1 MSSIIISANKLLTGS
16 FVTSRYWKVGA
27 ESTSSASGSTLY
39 VGVTSSYINRRSRIV
54 FYPNKAIFKNQ
65 TITKITLNVKTK
77 ELFSSAAKTANTIIK
92 YSTVNKDTDAAFAS
106 AKQCASIKANS
117 ENSWYHIELTNEDV
131 LKDISS
137 YCKNGTPF
145 SFFFG
150 GGSYGLQY
158 YGYEV
163 SGHPTLTIDYIPS
176 ASTGSIVGT
185 PKIGSEF
192 SVNIDRVSTDYT
204 HDVQITNGEKT
215 ITQSTSDETVSFFI
229 PIEETSNWIKNEEK
243 SSVITCNILTY
254 SKGSQIGIYSFNF
267 TLSVADI
274 LSVNW
279 TEAKLTTSYIA
290 SGESITGLIS
300 GYSIP
305 KITLTAEA
313 KDGSKIKEYKIV
325 IDNSCGVTLD
335 KTYEGNSLQEQS
347 LEVKPYTT
355 TDSFFQ
361 VTAYAINERG
371 VRSDGKAL
379 SLKCYAYSLPSSVLN
394 ILRTSDTEGTEDVMG
409 SYIYNRTNFNY
420 TSLDGHNKIKSSSV
434 IITDLSGGSLE
445 VTIDN
450 SNPELLL
457 FYAANASPESEY
469 NIAVTIQD
477 EISQNTLY
485 ASIPSSSFIIHIKKG
500 GKAIGIGRA
509 SRILENTISL
519 GWKLFVDN
527 GIEFNNN
534 SPISEIPL
542 PVQNGGTGVIS
553 YEGLKQKLEENGLL
567 NYLPISGGT
576 ISGDLSING
585 ALSTIDASKAIT
597 LKGNSFTYNGK
608 NVVVDT
614 ITNLSITL
622 DTTNFSPYYN
632 YAISENHSDANTYP
646 AEGLILR
653 KWQNIYELIGALTPA
668 KTLTGN
674 SGATYEIAKINSNDA
689 PQQKL
694 VQICQG
700 SGKYIWDLVILP
712 DGTISFTRYRVGDTY
727 ANPEPN
733 TWLPIYATW
742 MAK

>member
-1 MSSIIISANKLLTGS
+1 MGSTIISANKLLTGS

-27 ESTSSASGSTLY
+27 ESTSSASGSNLY

-54 FYPNKAIFKNQ
+54 FYPNKALFKNQ
-65 TITKITLNVKTK
+65 TITKITLNLKTK
-77 ELFSSAAKTANTIIK
+77 ALFSSAAKTANTIIK
-92 YSTVNKDTDAAFAS
+92 YSTDNKDTDAAFAS

-163 SGHPTLTIDYIPS
+163 SGHPTLTIEYIPS
-176 ASTGSIVGT
+176 ASTGSIIGA

-192 SVNIDRVSTDYT
+192 SVKINRVSTDYT

-254 SKGSQIGIYSFNF
+254 SKGSQIGTYSFNF

-279 TEAKLTTSYIA
+279 TEAKLTTSYIT

-325 IDNSCGVTLD
+325 VDNSCGVTLD
-335 KTYEGNSLQEQS
+335 KTYEGDSLQEQS

-445 VTIDN
+445 VIIDN

-585 ALSTIDASKAIT
+585 ALSTINASKAIT

-646 AEGLILR
+646 TKGLVLR
-653 KWQNIYELIGALTPA
+653 RWQNMYELIGALTPV
-668 KTLTGN
+668 KTLNG
-674 SGATYEIAKINSNDA
+674 SGDAYEIAKINSIYA
-689 PQQKL
+689 PKYKL
-694 VQICQG
+694 VKLCQG
-700 SGKYIWDLVILP
+700 SGKTNWTLVIYP
-712 DGTISFTRYRVGDTY
+712 DGTITFSRYRLGDSY
-727 ANPEPN
+727 QNPGPN